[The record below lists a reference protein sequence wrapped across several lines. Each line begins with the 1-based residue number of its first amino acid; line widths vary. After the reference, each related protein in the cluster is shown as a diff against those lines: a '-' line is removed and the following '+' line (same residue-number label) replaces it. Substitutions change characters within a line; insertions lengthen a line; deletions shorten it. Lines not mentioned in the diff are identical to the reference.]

1 MSKPDLSIIIV
12 SYNTLQIILNCINSI
27 IKSVKNITC
36 EIIVVDNASTD
47 ETVEEIRNLTLKQN
61 KFASGQEF
69 EILNKNIY
77 LKIIQNKSN
86 LGYSKANNIGIKEAS
101 SNYILLLNSDTVV
114 IDDAI
119 EKLAERFK
127 NSENQFQ
134 FIGGKLLNQDNS
146 PQASC
151 GPFYS
156 LPMIFAHLFLRGDY
170 WGLTRSSP
178 NQEKSVDWI
187 SGACILTKKSYLEK
201 LSGFDENI
209 FMYMDEVDL
218 LYRANKLGYK
228 TLFYPKAYFI
238 HFGSGSSSGKTFPI
252 IQVFKGLKY
261 FYKKHRSPLFC
272 KTLTIMLKLKALIGI
287 ILGKLFNNRYLIETY
302 EKAYQVAQM
311 D

>member
-1 MSKPDLSIIIV
+1 MHKPQLSIIII
-12 SYNTLQIILNCINSI
+12 SYNTQQITLNCINSI
-27 IKSVKNITC
+27 VNSVKNITC
-36 EIIVVDNASTD
+36 EIIVVDNASEDKTI
-47 ETVEEIRNLTLKQN
+47 EQIRNSK
-61 KFASGQEF
+61 F
-69 EILNKNIY
+69 EILNKNIN
-77 LKIIQNKSN
+77 LKIIQNKTN
-86 LGYSKANNIGIKEAS
+86 LGYSKANNIGIKEAITE
-101 SNYILLLNSDTVV
+101 NILLLNSDTVV

-119 EKLAERFK
+119 EKLLKRFEDSK
-127 NSENQFQ
+127 DKIQ

-178 NQEKSVDWI
+178 NQEKNVDWI

-201 LSGFDENI
+201 LNGFDENI
-209 FMYMDEVDL
+209 FMYMDEIDL

-228 TLFYPKAYFI
+228 TLFYPNTRFI
-238 HFGSGSSSGKTFPI
+238 HLGSGSSKGKTFPI

-261 FYKKHRSPLFC
+261 FYKKHHSPISC
-272 KTLTIMLKLKALIGI
+272 KILMIMLKLKALIGI
-287 ILGKLFNNRYLIETY
+287 ILGKLFNNHYLIETY
-302 EKAYQVAQM
+302 EKAYQVAKM

>member
-1 MSKPDLSIIIV
+1 MNKPDLSIIII
-12 SYNTLQIILNCINSI
+12 SYNTQQITLNCINSI

-36 EIIVVDNASTD
+36 EIIVVDNASNDDTLQ
-47 ETVEEIRNLTLKQN
+47 EIKKLKN
-61 KFASGQEF
+61 A
-69 EILNKNIY
+69 NKNS
-77 LKIIQNKSN
+77 KIFINIIN
-86 LGYSKANNIGIKEAS
+86 NVDNIGYGKANNQGIKLTKSE
-101 SNYILLLNSDTVV
+101 YILLLNSDTVV
-114 IDDAI
+114 LDDAI
-119 EKLAERFK
+119 EKLLKRYQQ
-127 NSENQFQ
+127 SESQFQ

-201 LSGFDENI
+201 LNGFDENI
-209 FMYMDEVDL
+209 FMYIDEIDL
-218 LYRANKLGYK
+218 LYRTHKLGYK
-228 TLFYPKAYFI
+228 TLFYPNAQFI
-238 HFGSGSSSGKTFPI
+238 HLGSGSSKGKTFPI

-261 FYKKHRSPLFC
+261 FYKKHHSPISC
-272 KTLTIMLKLKALIGI
+272 KILTIMLKLKALVGI

-311 D
+311 A